1 MEEMP
6 SYTDRR
12 NNRLK
17 HEFERIQSVRRPNSL
32 IKVYCADLSA
42 DEVSMYLGR
51 ATTRQEFNQI
61 INDGLRGFLT
71 PEQFVIKFPNQPPEK
86 YLLVF
91 NCVGLRQDATGN
103 IVETTNHAMEVIFN
117 VDYPVKPPRF
127 VWLTP
132 IWHPNIH
139 APFICNADLAF
150 PISATLDQ
158 IAVMTAR
165 MVQYRH
171 YNMDD
176 PLAMT
181 HNVVAWL
188 KAQPE
193 SRFPVDSRDVL
204 TGELPRT
211 PLVMRRVGGF
221 VEWVDGVPTE
231 SAAVMGDL
239 IELIDN
245 E

>member
-1 MEEMP
+1 MP

-17 HEFERIQSVRRPNSL
+17 HEFERIQSVRGQKSL
-32 IKVYCADLSA
+32 IEVYCADLSA
-42 DEVSMYLGR
+42 DEASAYLGR
-51 ATTRQEFNQI
+51 AMTRQEFNQT
-61 INDGLRGFLT
+61 INDGLRGFMT
-71 PEQFVIKFPNQPPEK
+71 PEQFTQKFPNQPPEK
-86 YLLVF
+86 YLLIF
-91 NCVGLRQDATGN
+91 NCIGLRQDQAGD

-132 IWHPNIH
+132 IWHPNIY

-188 KAQPE
+188 KTQPE
-193 SRFPVDSRDVL
+193 SRFPVDARDVL
-204 TGELPRT
+204 SGEVPRT
-211 PLVMRRVGGF
+211 PLVMRRTGGF
-221 VEWVDGVPTE
+221 VEWVDGT
-231 SAAVMGDL
+231 SAEGAQALGNL
-239 IELIDN
+239 IELVDS